1 MRVDRVEVSTVVYL
15 PPAEIYEFLVD
26 FPRYAKYSEY
36 LREIRRHGDGSPGTR
51 YDITF
56 AWWKLTYTAR
66 SEVTDVDP
74 PTRIDWQLVK
84 DIDAQGYW
92 QVEPAPEAKPDDEA
106 HASRVWLV
114 IEFAPESAD
123 KGALDLPRLVSLD
136 WLVGKVRTKVKAEA
150 EAIVERIVRDLEG
163 RRREVELEIHET
175 PDSV

>member
-1 MRVDRVEVSTVVYL
+1 VDRVEVSTVVYL
-15 PPAEIYEFLVD
+15 PPEEIYEFLVE

-56 AWWKLTYTAR
+56 AWWKVTYTAR

-92 QVEPAPEAKPDDEA
+92 AIEPAPEAKPDDED

-123 KGALDLPRLVSLD
+123 AGVLDLPRFVSLD
-136 WLVGKVRTKVKAEA
+136 WLIGKVRAKVREEA
-150 EAIVERIVRDLEG
+150 EVIVERIVRDLEG
-163 RRREVELEIHET
+163 QRREVELEFHEA
-175 PDSV
+175 PDSI